1 MKRWCTWLV
10 ALGLVPTLLAACA
23 QPAEDDSVFA
33 TVDQEKIQP
42 PATSDNPDDL
52 VEQALDD
59 VTTYWHEEFPRD
71 YGGDFVD
78 VSGFYPYDSTQL
90 PPPCGGEHATY
101 EDIQDNAF
109 YCPDSDYIAWD
120 AQQLIP
126 YINDTFGG
134 FTVAIVMAHEFGH
147 AIQDRANV
155 FDRSIDLEL
164 QADCFAGA
172 WTGWVRDGHSS
183 TFSEDDIDLDRA
195 VAGIVEVRDPAGTD
209 ASEVGAHGSGFD
221 RVSAFQD
228 GYENGSRA
236 CTPYGDE
243 NVDRTVAEI
252 PFTEADYETGGNLHL
267 DDRGPDDPGL
277 LTLVE
282 SDLNEFYAW
291 LFGQLGDQWTPVS
304 DLVVVDPNR
313 DQVTCGGDNLS
324 GSDLD
329 FAEIYCE
336 DENIVVVDG
345 PGLLTDLND
354 GIGDFAVSSE
364 LAKLWALAAQVQL
377 GTVDAD
383 EADLQADCLTG
394 LWAASTFPGVED
406 VTQTPLQISA
416 GDLDEG
422 IIGFL
427 NAGTDSGEH
436 ARTVFDRIEALRA
449 GVFDGEDGCRN
460 YGPL

>member
-1 MKRWCTWLV
+1 VKRWWTCLV
-10 ALGLVPTLLAACA
+10 ALGVVPAMVGACA
-23 QPAEDDSVFA
+23 QPAEDDSVFG
-33 TVDQEKIQP
+33 TVGQERIDP
-42 PATSDNPDDL
+42 PVSSDDPGDL

-59 VTTYWHEEFPRD
+59 VTTFWDEEFPQD
-71 YGGDFVD
+71 YGSEFVN
-78 VSGFYPYDSTQL
+78 VGAFYPYDSTQL
-90 PPPCGGEHATY
+90 PPPCGNERLTY
-101 EDIQDNAF
+101 EDIADNAF
-109 YCPDSDYIAWD
+109 FCPDSDYIAWD
-120 AQQLIP
+120 TEQLIP
-126 YINDTFGG
+126 YINDTFGS

-147 AIQDRANV
+147 AVQDRADAT
-155 FDRSIDLEL
+155 DRSIDLEL

-172 WTGWVRDGHSS
+172 WAGWVRDGHSS
-183 TFSEDDIDLDRA
+183 AFSEDDIDLDRA

-209 ASEVGAHGSGFD
+209 PGEVGAHGSGFD
-221 RVSAFQD
+221 RVGAFQD
-228 GYENGSRA
+228 GYENGSPT
-236 CTPYGDE
+236 CTPYADE

-267 DDRGPDDPGL
+267 EDRGPEDPGL

-282 SDLNEFYAW
+282 ADLNQFYAW
-291 LFGQLGDQWTPVS
+291 LFGQLGEDWTPVN
-304 DLVVVDPNR
+304 DLVVVDPDR
-313 DQVTCGGDNLS
+313 DQLTCGGDDLS

-329 FAEIYCE
+329 YAEIYCE

-354 GIGDFAVSSE
+354 IGDFAVSSE
-364 LAKLWALAAQVQL
+364 LAQLWALAAQVQL
-377 GTVDAD
+377 GTVDED

-406 VTQTPLQISA
+406 VTETPLQISG

-427 NAGTDSGEH
+427 NSGSSDGN
-436 ARTVFDRIEALRA
+436 ARTVFERTAALRA
-449 GVFDGEDGCRN
+449 GVFDGEDGCRT

>member
-1 MKRWCTWLV
+1 VKRSWTWLV
-10 ALGLVPTLLAACA
+10 ALGLLPALAGACA
-23 QPAEDDSVFA
+23 QPAEDDSVFG
-33 TVDQEKIQP
+33 TIGQEKVEP
-42 PATSDNPDDL
+42 PVSSDDPGVL
-52 VEQALDD
+52 AEQALDD
-59 VTTYWHEEFPRD
+59 ITTFWRQEFPEV
-71 YGGDFVD
+71 YGGDFVE
-78 VSGFYPYDSTQL
+78 VSGFYPYDETQL
-90 PPPCGGEHATY
+90 PPPCGNERPTY
-101 EDIQDNAF
+101 EDIENNAF

-120 AQQLIP
+120 NAQLIP

-147 AIQDRANV
+147 AIQDRAEA
-155 FDRSIDLEL
+155 FDRSIDIEL

-172 WTGWVRDGHSS
+172 WTGWVRDGRSDA
-183 TFSEDDIDLDRA
+183 FDPDDIDLDRA

-209 ASEVGAHGSGFD
+209 PSEIGAHGSGFD
-221 RVSAFQD
+221 RVGAFQD

-236 CTPYGDE
+236 CVPYADE

-252 PFTEADYETGGNLHL
+252 PFSEEEIDTGGNLHL
-267 DDRGPDDPGL
+267 EDRGPEEPGL

-291 LFGQLGDQWTPVS
+291 LFGEIGEGWTPVA
-304 DLVVVDPNR
+304 DLVVVDPAR
-313 DQVTCGGDNLS
+313 DDVTCGGDSLS
-324 GSDLD
+324 GDDLD
-329 FAEIYCE
+329 YAEIYCE

-364 LAKLWALAAQVQL
+364 LAQLWALAAQVQL
-377 GTVDAD
+377 GTVDED
-383 EADLQADCLTG
+383 QADLQADCLTG

-406 VTQTPLQISA
+406 VTATQLQISG

-427 NAGTDSGEH
+427 NAGSAPGE
-436 ARTVFDRIEALRA
+436 AERTVFERVEALRA
-449 GVFDGEDGCRN
+449 GVFDGTDGCRA